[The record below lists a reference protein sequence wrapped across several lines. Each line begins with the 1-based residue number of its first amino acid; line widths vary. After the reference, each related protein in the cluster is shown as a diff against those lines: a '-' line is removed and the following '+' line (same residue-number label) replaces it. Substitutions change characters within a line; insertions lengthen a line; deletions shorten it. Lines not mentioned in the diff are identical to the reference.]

1 MQASINIGN
10 ESDIYRPKVGDT
22 RVCRQVLIL
31 VRRVSYIVLKWGI
44 LGVQASINIGNE
56 SDIYRLKVGD
66 TRGCRQVL
74 ILVMRETYIVLQ
86 WGILGGAGKY

>member
-10 ESDIYRPKVGDT
+10 ESF
-22 RVCRQVLIL
+22 
-31 VRRVSYIVLKWGI
+31 
-44 LGVQASINIGNE
+44 
-56 SDIYRLKVGD
+56 IYRLKVGD

-74 ILVMRETYIVLQ
+74 ILVMRVSYIVLNWEDSRRCRQVLILVMRVSYIVFQ